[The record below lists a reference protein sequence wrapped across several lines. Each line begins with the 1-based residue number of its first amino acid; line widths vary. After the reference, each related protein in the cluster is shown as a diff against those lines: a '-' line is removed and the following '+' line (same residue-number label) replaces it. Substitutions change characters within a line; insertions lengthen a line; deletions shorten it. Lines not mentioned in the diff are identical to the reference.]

1 MKKEELRQRIIET
14 ALALSKANTD
24 FDRELIKTYL
34 DYYVDLALKIYKS
47 DSEKQ
52 IAVYRDWETK

>member
-52 IAVYRDWETK
+52 IA